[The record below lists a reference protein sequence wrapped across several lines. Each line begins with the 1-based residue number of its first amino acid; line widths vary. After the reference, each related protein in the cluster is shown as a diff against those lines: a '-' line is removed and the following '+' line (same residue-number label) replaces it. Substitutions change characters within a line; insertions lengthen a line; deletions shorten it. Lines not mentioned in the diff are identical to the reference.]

1 MPAAFFWFALFPM
14 FLGGVI
20 LLVFIIFLRRE
31 GQKPDKPESRRLTPE
46 KFIDEVA
53 LYSNVDNAEAERIIE
68 FVFSYFPGFNWRKKL
83 PRVRVK
89 DMERYE
95 DSEEKAKKS

>member
-1 MPAAFFWFALFPM
+1 MPAAFFWLALFPM

-20 LLVFIIFLRRE
+20 LLFFIIFLRRE
-31 GQKPDKPESRRLTPE
+31 GKKPDKPESRRLTPK

-53 LYSNVDNAEAERIIE
+53 LYSNIDNAKAERIIE

-83 PRVRVK
+83 PMVK
-89 DMERYE
+89 DMEMHQ
-95 DSEEKAKKS
+95 DNKEKAKKS